1 MHATKTARLYAE
13 DVERAQMLAAV
24 RRESPQQLL
33 HAALNEFVENH
44 RTELDGAFQ
53 LVQKAVLS
61 NDRAEL
67 RRAFATA
74 GHKAARDDARRVKQ
88 LLAESA
94 D

>member
-1 MHATKTARLYAE
+1 MQATKTARLYTE
-13 DVERAQMLAAV
+13 DVERAQLLAAV

-44 RTELDGAFQ
+44 RSELDGAFR
-53 LVQKAVLS
+53 LVQKAVLA

-67 RRAFATA
+67 RRAFVAV
-74 GHKAARDDARRVKQ
+74 GHEAARDDVRRIQ
-88 LLAESA
+88 HLLVDST

>member
-44 RTELDGAFQ
+44 RSELDGAFR

-67 RRAFATA
+67 RRAFVAA
-74 GHKAARDDARRVKQ
+74 GHVAARDDVRRIKH
-88 LLAESA
+88 LST
-94 D
+94 DSTG

>member
-1 MHATKTARLYAE
+1 MPATKSARLYAE

-44 RTELDGAFQ
+44 RSELDGAFR

-61 NDRAEL
+61 NDRAAL
-67 RRAFATA
+67 RRAFVAA
-74 GHKAARDDARRVKQ
+74 GHEAVSDDVRRVQ
-88 LLAESA
+88 RLLVDST